1 VPIHLY
7 KKWNE
12 LKNLK
17 ISQGPFKGKLGG
29 IFHQLLGCLFGI
41 APQGREGER
50 YNKNGASQDGGN
62 DSQRS
67 DNHKTEQALQSKK
80 IPWIVLQFYAYSP
93 P

>member
-50 YNKNGASQDGGN
+50 YNKNGASRK
-62 DSQRS
+62 SPLEP
-67 DNHKTEQALQSKK
+67 EQALQSKK